1 MLCASSLVALL
12 SFWNRND
19 LPPGS
24 AILPA
29 LAEEPRQEPTTKE
42 PFAVEYS
49 GVRYEVEPQFE
60 YELNGMVV
68 SYRQHDGSSRM
79 HRAANDH
86 LNVADLC
93 VVWGDTATSPHLSE
107 IEFWNGDFTCNF
119 ETSDS
124 AAWESIRP
132 EQISNNHLIS
142 DDDAIRDRVA
152 DVRIGDQVRV
162 RGWLATYGSGAN
174 RRGTST
180 QARRRGQR
188 RLRNDLRQRLRRDRA
203 HSRTLACGA
212 ICVARCACARAVRA
226 LSTALSAVRR
236 VSCGQTAR
244 WEQRSAPD
252 SPSPASM
259 RVGRA

>member
-1 MLCASSLVALL
+1 MPAIRSLNTIVLCASSLVALL

-19 LPPGS
+19 LPPVS

-29 LAEEPRQEPTTKE
+29 LAEEPRQEPMAKE
-42 PFAVEYS
+42 PFTVEYS
-49 GVRYEVEPQFE
+49 GVRYEVEPQFG

-93 VVWGDTATSPHLSE
+93 VVWGNTATSPHLSE
-107 IEFWNGDFTCNF
+107 IEFWNGVFTCNF

-124 AAWESIRP
+124 AAWNSIRP

-152 DVRIGDQVRV
+152 DVRVGDQVRV

-180 QARRRGQR
+180 
-188 RLRNDLRQRLRRDRA
+188 RRDDAGNGACETIFVSEFDVVGPAPGHWRA
-203 HSRTLACGA
+203 ALHASLA
-212 ICVARCACARAVRA
+212 VLA
-226 LSTALSAVRR
+226 LALFVHFRLPHRPYA
-236 VSCGQTAR
+236 G
-244 WEQRSAPD
+244 
-252 SPSPASM
+252 
-259 RVGRA
+259 

>member
-1 MLCASSLVALL
+1 MQRIRSLNSIVLCASSLVALL

-19 LPPGS
+19 LPPAS
-24 AILPA
+24 AMLPA
-29 LAEEPRQEPTTKE
+29 LAEEPVQEPTTKE

-93 VVWGDTATSPHLSE
+93 VVWGDTATSSHLSE

-142 DDDAIRDRVA
+142 DDDAIRDLVG

-162 RGWLATYGSGAN
+162 RGWLAAYGSGTN
-174 RRGTST
+174 RRGTSM
-180 QARRRGQR
+180 
-188 RLRNDLRQRLRRDRA
+188 RRDDAGNGACETIFVSDFDVIGPTAGPWRA
-203 HSRTLACGA
+203 ALYASLA
-212 ICVARCACARAVRA
+212 VLA
-226 LSTALSAVRR
+226 LALFLHFRLPYRPYA
-236 VSCGQTAR
+236 G
-244 WEQRSAPD
+244 
-252 SPSPASM
+252 
-259 RVGRA
+259 